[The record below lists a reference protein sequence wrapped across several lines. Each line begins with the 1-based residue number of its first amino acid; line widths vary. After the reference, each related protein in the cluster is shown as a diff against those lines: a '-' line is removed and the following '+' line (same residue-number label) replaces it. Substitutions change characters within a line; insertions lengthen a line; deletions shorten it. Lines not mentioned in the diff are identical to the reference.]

1 MREKNIKRVFLCC
14 LTALAVNTYA
24 QNFNWVSSTEGNTWK
39 QSKVKLQ
46 SSAGQ
51 TPLLDISGTEEGTTF
66 KAWGT
71 TFNELCWDALNMLTR
86 DEQDDLLKNNLLL
99 LAWKHVECIPS
110 KFIKACSPGLED
122 SSILRTIDLK

>member
-1 MREKNIKRVFLCC
+1 MREKNIKRVFMCC
-14 LTALAVNTYA
+14 LTALAANTYA

-86 DEQDDLLKNNLLL
+86 DEQTT
-99 LAWKHVECIPS
+99 C
-110 KFIKACSPGLED
+110 
-122 SSILRTIDLK
+122 

>member
-51 TPLLDISGTEEGTTF
+51 TPL
-66 KAWGT
+66 
-71 TFNELCWDALNMLTR
+71 
-86 DEQDDLLKNNLLL
+86 
-99 LAWKHVECIPS
+99 
-110 KFIKACSPGLED
+110 
-122 SSILRTIDLK
+122 

>member
-51 TPLLDISGTEEGTTF
+51 TADGHQYQRYGRRQ
-66 KAWGT
+66 A
-71 TFNELCWDALNMLTR
+71 
-86 DEQDDLLKNNLLL
+86 
-99 LAWKHVECIPS
+99 
-110 KFIKACSPGLED
+110 
-122 SSILRTIDLK
+122 